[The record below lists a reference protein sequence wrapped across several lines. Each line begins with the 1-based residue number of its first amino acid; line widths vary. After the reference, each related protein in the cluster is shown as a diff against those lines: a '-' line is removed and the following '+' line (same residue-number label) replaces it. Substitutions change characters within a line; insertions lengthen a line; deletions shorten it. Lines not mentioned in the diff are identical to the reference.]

1 MKKNVAVKVFL
12 EDISQHLDNTSISEL
27 LEMSKEPQHLL
38 YAYREIRQEV
48 SFLSNLDHH
57 NLTKLC
63 GVRTSPYMC
72 LVLEL
77 APKKSLRDS
86 LKEYRGCGL
95 ALEPLTLKNTALQV
109 CGVGGGGGWVGGGVG
124 GGGGWVGGGVGGGGG

>member
-1 MKKNVAVKVFL
+1 MAVKIFL
-12 EDISQHLDNTSISEL
+12 ENVSDLLSSASISEL
-27 LEMSKEPQHLL
+27 LELSKEPKHLL

-48 SFLSNLDHH
+48 SFLSNLNHP

-63 GVRTSPYMC
+63 GVRTSPHMC

-77 APKKSLRDS
+77 APKKSLRAI
-86 LKEYRGCGL
+86 LKEYKECQV

-109 CGVGGGGGWVGGGVG
+109 SRVHSIL
-124 GGGGWVGGGVGGGGG
+124 